1 MFDRLFAVSR
11 GHGKPPQ
18 VNQCP
23 GLHLRLGLRFQGLL
37 EQLFRGFGVL
47 LKHRDPRETIVYR
60 RVHGRAVRLLQNLEV

>member
-18 VNQCP
+18 INQRP

-37 EQLFRGFGVL
+37 EQLLRRFGVL
-47 LKHRDPRETIVYR
+47 LKHRDPRQPIVDR
-60 RVHGRAVRLLQNLEV
+60 GVHGLAVRLLQNLEV